1 MTFIID
7 TGVTEDRT
15 TLDYAVR
22 TYIADWFQD
31 QCHGLTPAQMARAYS
46 EQIISEVQTPVKMDT
61 ARKHLVSHWQ
71 FLRSLA
77 EHDPAAFDH
86 VILSYAD
93 RA

>member
-7 TGVTEDRT
+7 TGTPEDRT
-15 TLDYAVR
+15 TLEYAVR
-22 TYIADWFQD
+22 NYVADWFQD
-31 QCHGLTPAQMARAYS
+31 QCLGLTPQQTARAYS
-46 EQIISEVQTPVKMDT
+46 EQIISEVQTPVKADT

-86 VILSYAD
+86 IILSYAE